1 MSDCTP
7 EFWTLKDIQT
17 SLEKEYNGKK
27 KIVIPMFQRGKR
39 WDKNKKET
47 FIDSLRK
54 KYPIG
59 TLLFYKTNEG
69 DQEIYTLIDGLQRGT
84 AIKEYLANPS
94 KFFTIKDFSNET
106 MDKIY
111 NLIVCSG
118 NVEAQKNQINQKI
131 EEYTSKIESNEE
143 ASELLDEELNKSRL
157 LLGLTNVTGDG
168 VVITLTDNDSEKITA
183 TDIVE
188 LVNELRYAGAE
199 AISVNDVRVVNMTE
213 FADIYGYII
222 MKPSQRITSPYV
234 IKAIGSQTQLINT
247 LSIKET
253 GFIDYRTSQGKT
265 VKLEKQRNIK
275 YTGEIEV
282 RYMKEVED

>member
-131 EEYTSKIESNEE
+131 EEYVKSLKSFDEFEIFELYESM
-143 ASELLDEELNKSRL
+143 
-157 LLGLTNVTGDG
+157 
-168 VVITLTDNDSEKITA
+168 
-183 TDIVE
+183 
-188 LVNELRYAGAE
+188 VNEYPILHDKLSEFGRVFKE
-199 AISVNDVRVVNMTE
+199 DV
-213 FADIYGYII
+213 
-222 MKPSQRITSPYV
+222 
-234 IKAIGSQTQLINT
+234 
-247 LSIKET
+247 
-253 GFIDYRTSQGKT
+253 KT
-265 VKLEKQRNIK
+265 K
-275 YTGEIEV
+275 G
-282 RYMKEVED
+282 